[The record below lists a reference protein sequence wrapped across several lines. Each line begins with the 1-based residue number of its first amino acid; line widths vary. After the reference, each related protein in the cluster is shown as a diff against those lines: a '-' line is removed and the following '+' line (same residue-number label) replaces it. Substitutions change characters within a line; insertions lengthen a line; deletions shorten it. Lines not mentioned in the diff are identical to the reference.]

1 MDASG
6 GGGAGT
12 AIQVYTCNGTAAQ
25 DWAYNSNDRTIRP
38 TYNTSLCISYEGG
51 GVQFRLRACDG
62 SSVRQWNSDTRGY
75 FVSVSSGLCMDAV
88 NWGGSGTAIAAGNC
102 NNATAQIWNPADSQT
117 AWEWNDTS
125 CPAGTT
131 VQYQVN
137 HETTN
142 LADSGWVSN
151 GTTSRVVRTTSS
163 QGYTYNT
170 QVQTRCYTSYVSSAW
185 SGTGQASINKAVFR
199 PGAATGW
206 AYAPWSG
213 RNGWGWSWDS
223 PACGIGTN
231 RSYIEESWTGVS
243 NNAGGSVL
251 YWLAPRTPNGPGNVW
266 WYTADSTGGAAYVW
280 YAPAANGRGDTFVS
294 YPSGNLPYGVNVI
307 ARTQYRCVNP
317 VTGRSATGDWT
328 QSVNN

>member
-1 MDASG
+1 MQLVLW
-6 GGGAGT
+6 T
-12 AIQVYTCNGTAAQ
+12 
-25 DWAYNSNDRTIRP
+25 
-38 TYNTSLCISYEGG
+38 
-51 GVQFRLRACDG
+51 CDG
-62 SSVRQWNSDTRGY
+62 NVARQWNSDTRGY
-75 FVSVSSGLCMDAV
+75 FVSVSTGHCMDAV
-88 NWGGSGTAIAAGNC
+88 NWGGSGTPIAAGNC
-102 NNATAQIWNPADSQT
+102 NNATAQIFNPSDSQT

-131 VQYQVN
+131 VQHQVN

-142 LADSGWVSN
+142 LADSGWASA

-170 QVQTRCYTSYVSSAW
+170 QVQTRCYTSYISSAW

-206 AYAPWSG
+206 AFGVWSG

-223 PACGIGTN
+223 PACGAGTN
-231 RSYIEESWTGVS
+231 RSYIEESWIGTDNNSGGTVS
-243 NNAGGSVL
+243 
-251 YWLAPRTPNGPGNVW
+251 YWMAPRTPNGPGNIW
-266 WYTADSTGGAAYVW
+266 WYTANSTGGAAYIW
-280 YAPAANGRGDTFVS
+280 YAPAGNGRGDTYVS
-294 YPSGNLPYGVNVI
+294 YPVGTVPYGNNVI

-328 QSVNN
+328 QSVTNYT